1 MYGADMNYRV
11 VDKDINEL
19 ELLVVMDHLKNRGTN
34 YASIYKGN
42 DCIWVATGSSSCPI
56 NEYFIFREG
65 RLVDIQI
72 D

>member
-1 MYGADMNYRV
+1 MISVRHQ
-11 VDKDINEL
+11 DINEL
-19 ELLVVMDHLKNRGTN
+19 ELIVVMDHLEKRGTKW
-34 YASIYKGN
+34 ADIYKGN
-42 DCIWVATGSSSCPI
+42 DCIWVASGSSSCPI

>member
-1 MYGADMNYRV
+1 MIELR
-11 VDKDINEL
+11 DKDIDDL
-19 ELLVVMDHLKNRGTN
+19 ELLVVYDYLQKRGTC

-42 DCIWVATGSSSCPI
+42 DCVWVASGSSSCPI

>member
-1 MYGADMNYRV
+1 MINLRH
-11 VDKDINEL
+11 KDINEL
-19 ELLVVMDHLKNRGTN
+19 ELIIVLEKLKARGTQ
-34 YASIYKGN
+34 YADIYKGN
-42 DCIWVATGSSSCPI
+42 DCVWVASGSASCPI

>member
-1 MYGADMNYRV
+1 MISVRHT
-11 VDKDINEL
+11 DINEL
-19 ELLVVMDHLKNRGTN
+19 ELIVVMDHLEKRGTKW
-34 YASIYKGN
+34 ADIYKGN
-42 DCIWVATGSSSCPI
+42 DCIWVASGSSSCPI

>member
-1 MYGADMNYRV
+1 MIELR
-11 VDKDINEL
+11 DKDINEL
-19 ELLVVMDHLKNRGTN
+19 ELLVVNEYLQKRGTR

-42 DCIWVATGSSSCPI
+42 GCIWVASGSSSCPI

>member
-1 MYGADMNYRV
+1 MISVRHQ
-11 VDKDINEL
+11 DINEL
-19 ELLVVMDHLKNRGTN
+19 ELIVVMDHLEKRGTKW
-34 YASIYKGN
+34 ADIYKGN

-65 RLVDIQI
+65 RLVDIQV

>member
-1 MYGADMNYRV
+1 MIRLA
-11 VDKDINEL
+11 DKDFNEL
-19 ELLVVMDHLKNRGTN
+19 ELLVVQEHLRKRGTT
-34 YASIYKGN
+34 YATIYKGN
-42 DCIWVATGSSSCPI
+42 GCIWVASGSSSCPI